1 MKLLARYLLKELLV
15 PLVVWVAFLFL
26 LLFVMQFL
34 RGTDVLLGSAVT
46 LVDVGRLILYLA
58 PHFLVMAL
66 PIAFLLA
73 ILLGLGRLS
82 EDRELTA
89 LQALGISP
97 TQLLAGPAVIGV
109 LLGGLML
116 LLSFTGEP
124 WGLTG
129 VKELVS
135 EVIKKNVAGDVK
147 SGVFYEDLS
156 DLTLYAERVSRE
168 GGQWT
173 HVLLHDDR
181 EPSSPLLVLAQT
193 GRVNTSVGDEAA
205 LRLVLDVGEV
215 HRANR
220 STTDYSLLRFE
231 QGEISVGLGTSLTRK
246 NRFRSPKEEMTPG
259 ELLMAA
265 EEAEKSGGDSRP
277 FLMAL
282 HSRLGNAVAPL
293 SFALLGTPLAIG
305 RRQSGRAWGYLLT
318 LSGYVLFYLLS
329 RAFEHMGNQGKLPV
343 VLAGQLTNL
352 IFIALGIFA
361 MWRVSRSGTVR

>member
-1 MKLLARYLLKELLV
+1 MKLLARYLLKELVV

-46 LVDVGRLILYLA
+46 LGDIGRLILFLA

-82 EDRELTA
+82 EDRELVA

-97 TQLLAGPAVIGV
+97 TQLLAGPLAIGAV
-109 LLGGLML
+109 LAGLML
-116 LLSFTGEP
+116 LLTFTGEP
-124 WGLTG
+124 WGMSA
-129 VKELVS
+129 VRDLVS
-135 EVIKKNVAGDVK
+135 DVIKKNVAGDVK

-156 DLTLYAERVSRE
+156 DLTLYAERVE
-168 GGQWT
+168 GKGERWT

-193 GRVNTSVGDEAA
+193 GRLTTGGGEEG
-205 LRLVLDVGEV
+205 LRLSLKEGEV

-220 STTDYSLLRFE
+220 ATTDYSLLRFE
-231 QGEISVGLGTSLTRK
+231 QGEISVGLGGSVNRK

-259 ELLMAA
+259 ELLQAA
-265 EEAEKSGGDSRP
+265 EEAEKSGGDARP
-277 FLMAL
+277 FLMSL
-282 HSRLGNAVAPL
+282 HNRMGNALAPL
-293 SFALLGTPLAIG
+293 AFALLATPLAIG
-305 RRQSGRAWGYLLT
+305 RRQAGRAWGYLLT

-329 RAFEHMGNQGKLPV
+329 RAFEQMGQQGKLPV
-343 VLAGQLTNL
+343 LVAGQLTNV
-352 IFIALGIFA
+352 IFIVLGVIA